1 MNNYYSLVG
10 EVGSR
15 PFWPG
20 VDQVS
25 VDLFKKWFTRVFSKT
40 HDGKSFCLLKNDKKF
55 SIQKIKKCIEGGLE
69 EFVNSAKPIDL
80 EIHKQKKKDF
90 MESAIFSSTEED
102 KEKFQEGV
110 DRFSSR
116 KQLSN
121 LFFSEVLL
129 EKKNYCSCIIKP
141 DSVEDVLQKQHKD
154 FIEKVEN
161 LGFTIV
167 FNQIGWFC
175 SIGSNKRGKIDAHY
189 TYALSKKRKEIV
201 DIFDSGCPSYY
212 LLQHKD
218 EGEVDKLIKASS
230 GGKSKLGLPEIIMHS
245 IKTDPLVIKNEV
257 CLFLQKK
264 KVLDQFIKNITH

>member
-1 MNNYYSLVG
+1 MSIKKRQ
-10 EVGSR
+10 EVFDSK
-15 PFWPG
+15 
-20 VDQVS
+20 DQ
-25 VDLFKKWFTRVFSKT
+25 
-40 HDGKSFCLLKNDKKF
+40 
-55 SIQKIKKCIEGGLE
+55 KCIEGGLE
-69 EFVNSAKPIDL
+69 EFVNSAKPIYL
-80 EIHKQKKKDF
+80 KRHQQKKKDF

-102 KEKFQEGV
+102 KEKFQEWV

-154 FIEKVEN
+154 FIEKMEK

-167 FNQIGWFC
+167 FNQIGWVC
-175 SIGSNKRGKIDAHY
+175 SIGSNKREKIDAHY
-189 TYALSKKRKEIV
+189 AYALSKKREEIV

-230 GGKSKLGLPEIIMHS
+230 GGKSKLGLPDIIMHS
-245 IKTDPLVIKNEV
+245 IKTDPLVVKNEV